1 MRVSTAL
8 VSCARRV
15 ACVVFIALSVAGV
28 ANAQVYDL
36 NRFLSGGGGGQDPQK
51 RRIAQSMGAYICL
64 HVAPGMRANTVN
76 FTILSKVPQANSRIN
91 TVVFDMGRHASL
103 FQGVGVA
110 LASPGVKGN
119 VVAPQLHPFLR
130 GMTPDFWIDVPQSG
144 HHRPEGLSPGRLIV
158 ISATLGPG
166 KTITDV
172 FNALHEGLH
181 PTTGMNGLR
190 VGVMVL
196 YLLGGPPPGVATI
209 QDDGGFVIAGPS
221 AACR

>member
-1 MRVSTAL
+1 MSVRTAL
-8 VSCARRV
+8 RSCVRRV
-15 ACVVFIALSVAGV
+15 AGVVLIALSLVGATH
-28 ANAQVYDL
+28 AQVYDL

-51 RRIAQSMGAYICL
+51 KRIAQSMGAYICL
-64 HVAPGMRANTVN
+64 HVTPGTAANTVN
-76 FTILSKVPQANSRIN
+76 FTILSKIPQANSRIN
-91 TVVFDMGRHASL
+91 AVVFDMGRHAGL
-103 FQGVGVA
+103 FQGVGVGF
-110 LASPGVKGN
+110 ASPGVKGN

-144 HHRPEGLSPGRLIV
+144 HLRPEGLSPGRLIV
-158 ISATLGPG
+158 LSATLGAG

-172 FNALHEGLH
+172 FSALHEGLN
-181 PTTGMNGLR
+181 PTTGVNGLR

-209 QDDGGFVIAGPS
+209 QDDGGFVTAGPS